1 MPDLNN
7 QWLKLKLLSKLGIN
21 QFLDPSKVWTDKS
34 PEVKEL
40 VRICK
45 TKSAA
50 ALLGHPGKS
59 SPMQYLNRLL
69 KFIGVKLKASQVRE
83 GDKRVWQY
91 RFVEAGEN
99 SSRPENWDELYPLV
113 CQKLAEKSPLRKWLN
128 HPLLLMWRL
137 SQLPP

>member
-1 MPDLNN
+1 MAQTKNFS
-7 QWLKLKLLSKLGIN
+7 QKLGIN

-69 KFIGVKLKASQVRE
+69 KFIGVKLKASQVRRGISE
-83 GDKRVWQY
+83 FGNIV
-91 RFVEAGEN
+91 
-99 SSRPENWDELYPLV
+99 L
-113 CQKLAEKSPLRKWLN
+113 
-128 HPLLLMWRL
+128 
-137 SQLPP
+137 